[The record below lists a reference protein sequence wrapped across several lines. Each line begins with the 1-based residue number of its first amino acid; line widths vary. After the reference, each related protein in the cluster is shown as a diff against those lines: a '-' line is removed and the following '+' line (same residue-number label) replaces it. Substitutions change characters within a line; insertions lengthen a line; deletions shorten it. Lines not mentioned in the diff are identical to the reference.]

1 MCRAD
6 VLPAAGETLARLLA
20 DMVDVLCAETGADP
34 ADVLVGPVDF
44 GLPAGTAET

>member
-20 DMVDVLCAETGADP
+20 DMCEALCAETGADP
-34 ADVLVGPVDF
+34 ADAVVGPVDF
-44 GLPAGTAET
+44 GLPAGMEEA